1 MDRCICIDC
10 VCELFFSSIVQY
22 IIVSYVR
29 QYVPKVT
36 LRIAS
41 YDIAIMDKV
50 RMVAICVQR

>member
-1 MDRCICIDC
+1 M
-10 VCELFFSSIVQY
+10 FSS

-36 LRIAS
+36 LGIAS

-50 RMVAICVQR
+50 HMVAICVQR